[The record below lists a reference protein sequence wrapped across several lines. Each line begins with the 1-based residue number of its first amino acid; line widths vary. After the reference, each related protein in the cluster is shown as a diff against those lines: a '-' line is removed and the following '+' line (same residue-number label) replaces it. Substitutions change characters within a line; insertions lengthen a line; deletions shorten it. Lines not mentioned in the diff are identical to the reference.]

1 MRYYKRKKTNQTN
14 KPRTKRTELSVKVKS
29 KEFQVGRGKQRLL
42 MVSFEKTG
50 QGTEAFSMLHSVA
63 ATEHTREG
71 VSTSHT
77 IVARYVLDNE
87 SDYQYQNK

>member
-1 MRYYKRKKTNQTN
+1 
-14 KPRTKRTELSVKVKS
+14 
-29 KEFQVGRGKQRLL
+29 

-87 SDYQYQNK
+87 SDYQYQNKQHQDSILTRYKEKDAFKYGEFKIKNKLLGFILF